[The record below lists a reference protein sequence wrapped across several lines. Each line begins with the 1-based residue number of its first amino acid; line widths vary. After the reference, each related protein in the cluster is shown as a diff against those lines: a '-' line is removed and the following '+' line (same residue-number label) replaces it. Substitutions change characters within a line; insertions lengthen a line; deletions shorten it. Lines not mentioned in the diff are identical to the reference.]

1 MSGMARRRSLA
12 DISYGLVIGGL
23 AILAVVIIVAPVIIV
38 LTTSFTEGQALKFP
52 PKGFSFTWYEQL
64 FDPAKSRQIHRT
76 AGNSLEVACFSTLF
90 GVILGTLASLG
101 LARNRSKLARVADGF
116 FMSPLVLPGI
126 TFGLAALVYFSL
138 LGFRPSLDLMI
149 AGHLVVTMPFILR
162 TTTASLSQL
171 DPALLDSSQSLGAS
185 WFYTLRRVTLPL
197 IAPGIAAG
205 AFLAFMASIDNV
217 PVSLFLSNARTD
229 TLPIRM
235 WGMME
240 STLDVRVAA
249 VSGVLIAS
257 AFVLMLI
264 MEWTVGLTRR
274 MRD

>member
-1 MSGMARRRSLA
+1 MSAMSRRQSFL
-12 DISYGLVIGGL
+12 DLSYSLVIGGI
-23 AILAVVIIVAPVIIV
+23 AILAVLIIVSPVVIALMI
-38 LTTSFTEGQALKFP
+38 SFTEGRSLKFP
-52 PKGFSFTWYEQL
+52 PTGFSFGWYEQL
-64 FDPAKSRQIHRT
+64 FDPTKSRQIHRA
-76 AGNSLEVACFSTLF
+76 AGISLEVAALSTLI
-90 GVILGTLASLG
+90 GVVLATLAALG
-101 LARNRSKLARVADGF
+101 LARNRARSARVADTL

-126 TFGLAALVYFSL
+126 AFGLAALVYFST
-138 LGFRPSLDLMI
+138 LGFRPSLNLMI
-149 AGHLVVTMPFILR
+149 AGHLIVTMPFILR

-197 IAPGIAAG
+197 IFPGIAAG

-249 VSGVLIAS
+249 VSGVLIAA

>member
-1 MSGMARRRSLA
+1 M
-12 DISYGLVIGGL
+12 
-23 AILAVVIIVAPVIIV
+23 IV
-38 LTTSFTEGQALKFP
+38 
-52 PKGFSFTWYEQL
+52 
-64 FDPAKSRQIHRT
+64 
-76 AGNSLEVACFSTLF
+76 TL
-90 GVILGTLASLG
+90 
-101 LARNRSKLARVADGF
+101 
-116 FMSPLVLPGI
+116 
-126 TFGLAALVYFSL
+126 
-138 LGFRPSLDLMI
+138 
-149 AGHLVVTMPFILR
+149 PFILR

-185 WFYTLRRVTLPL
+185 WLYTLRRVTLPL

-249 VSGVLIAS
+249 VSGVLIACGLRADADHGMDGGPHPPHARGTGCMARFNKPHLNPEEPARS
-257 AFVLMLI
+257 AGRLEKGRQRGTVCVAHPSRRRYAPPSRV
-264 MEWTVGLTRR
+264 EWWCGFI
-274 MRD
+274 

>member
-1 MSGMARRRSLA
+1 MDEQPRR
-12 DISYGLVIGGL
+12 
-23 AILAVVIIVAPVIIV
+23 
-38 LTTSFTEGQALKFP
+38 TSA
-52 PKGFSFTWYEQL
+52 
-64 FDPAKSRQIHRT
+64 
-76 AGNSLEVACFSTLF
+76 
-90 GVILGTLASLG
+90 TLA
-101 LARNRSKLARVADGF
+101 
-116 FMSPLVLPGI
+116 
-126 TFGLAALVYFSL
+126 
-138 LGFRPSLDLMI
+138 
-149 AGHLVVTMPFILR
+149 
-162 TTTASLSQL
+162 TTTADAQ
-171 DPALLDSSQSLGAS
+171 QK
-185 WFYTLRRVTLPL
+185 
-197 IAPGIAAG
+197 AAG

-249 VSGVLIAS
+249 VSGVLIAA

>member
-1 MSGMARRRSLA
+1 M
-12 DISYGLVIGGL
+12 
-23 AILAVVIIVAPVIIV
+23 
-38 LTTSFTEGQALKFP
+38 
-52 PKGFSFTWYEQL
+52 
-64 FDPAKSRQIHRT
+64 
-76 AGNSLEVACFSTLF
+76 
-90 GVILGTLASLG
+90 
-101 LARNRSKLARVADGF
+101 
-116 FMSPLVLPGI
+116 VLPGI
-126 TFGLAALVYFSL
+126 TFGLAALVYFST

-149 AGHLVVTMPFILR
+149 AGHLMVTMPFILR

-171 DPALLDSSQSLGAS
+171 DPALLDSSRSLGAS

-240 STLDVRVAA
+240 CNSRRAGRGGLRRLDRRGVRVDADHGMDGGIDPPHA
-249 VSGVLIAS
+249 RLREVPAMQIDPQP
-257 AFVLMLI
+257 
-264 MEWTVGLTRR
+264 LTREAFAP
-274 MRD
+274 MAT

>member
-1 MSGMARRRSLA
+1 MGRRRSFG

-23 AILAVVIIVAPVIIV
+23 ALLAVTIIVAPVIIV
-38 LTTSFTEGQALKFP
+38 LMTSFTEGQALKFP
-52 PKGFSFTWYEQL
+52 PKGFSLAWYEQL
-64 FDPAKSRQIHRT
+64 FDPVKSRQIHRT
-76 AGNSLEVACFSTLF
+76 AGNSLTIAAWSTSF
-90 GVILGTLASLG
+90 GVILATLAALAI
-101 LARNRSKLARVADGF
+101 ARNRAKLARVADSF

-138 LGFRPSLDLMI
+138 LGFRPSIDLMI
-149 AGHLVVTMPFILR
+149 AGHMIVTMPFILR

-217 PVSLFLSNARTD
+217 PVSLFLSSARTD

-249 VSGVLIAS
+249 VSGVLITS

>member
-1 MSGMARRRSLA
+1 MSMARRQSFGDL
-12 DISYGLVIGGL
+12 SYGIVTGGI
-23 AILAVVIIVAPVIIV
+23 AILAVVIIVTPVV
-38 LTTSFTEGQALKFP
+38 VALMTSFTEGRSLKFP
-52 PKGFSFTWYEQL
+52 PTGFSFGWYEQL
-64 FDPAKSRQIHRT
+64 FDPAKSRQIHKA
-76 AGNSLEVACFSTLF
+76 AGNSLMVAAWSTLF
-90 GVILGTLASLG
+90 GVVLATLASLG
-101 LARNRSKLARVADGF
+101 LARNRHRLARVTDNV

-126 TFGLAALVYFSL
+126 TFGLAALVFFST

-149 AGHLVVTMPFILR
+149 AGHLMVTMPFILR

-171 DPALLDSSQSLGAS
+171 DPELLDSSQSLGAS
-185 WFYTLRRVTLPL
+185 RFYTLRRITLPL

-257 AFVLMLI
+257 AFLLMLI

>member
-1 MSGMARRRSLA
+1 M
-12 DISYGLVIGGL
+12 
-23 AILAVVIIVAPVIIV
+23 
-38 LTTSFTEGQALKFP
+38 
-52 PKGFSFTWYEQL
+52 
-64 FDPAKSRQIHRT
+64 
-76 AGNSLEVACFSTLF
+76 
-90 GVILGTLASLG
+90 
-101 LARNRSKLARVADGF
+101 ARVADSF

-126 TFGLAALVYFSL
+126 TFGLAALMYFSPAGL
-138 LGFRPSLDLMI
+138 PALARPDDRRPPDRDHALHPAHHDGQPLASSI
-149 AGHLVVTMPFILR
+149 PRCSIPR
-162 TTTASLSQL
+162 TASA
-171 DPALLDSSQSLGAS
+171 PR

-240 STLDVRVAA
+240 ATLDVRVAA
-249 VSGVLIAS
+249 VSGVLIAA
-257 AFVLMLI
+257 AFLLMLI

>member
-1 MSGMARRRSLA
+1 MVRRRSLG
-12 DISYGLVIGGL
+12 DLSYGVVIGGIAL
-23 AILAVVIIVAPVIIV
+23 LAVLIIVTPVIVV
-38 LTTSFTEGQALKFP
+38 LMISFTENRSLKFP
-52 PKGFSFTWYEQL
+52 PTGFSFQWYLQL
-64 FDPAKSRQIHRT
+64 FDPVASRPIQRA
-76 AGNSLEVACFSTLF
+76 AGNSIEIACFSTLF
-90 GVILGTLASLG
+90 GVVLATMASLA
-101 LARNRSKLARVADGF
+101 LARSRSTLARVVDNF

-138 LGFRPSLDLMI
+138 LGFRPSLNLI
-149 AGHLVVTMPFILR
+149 VAGHLVVTMPFILR

-171 DPALLDSSQSLGAS
+171 DPALLDSSASLGAS
-185 WFYTLRRVTLPL
+185 WLYTLRRVTLPL

-217 PVSLFLSNARTD
+217 PVSLFLSNARTEV
-229 TLPIRM
+229 LPMRM

-249 VSGVLIAS
+249 VSGVLITA

>member
-1 MSGMARRRSLA
+1 MGRRQSFG

-23 AILAVVIIVAPVIIV
+23 ALLAVTIIVAPVVIV
-38 LTTSFTEGQALKFP
+38 LMTSFTEGQTIKFP
-52 PKGFSFTWYEQL
+52 PKGFSFAWYEAL
-64 FDPAKSRQIHRT
+64 FDSSKSRQIHRT
-76 AGNSLEVACFSTLF
+76 AGNSLHVAAFSTLF
-90 GVILGTLASLG
+90 GVLLGTLASLG
-101 LARNRSKLARVADGF
+101 LARNRSKLARAADSF

-149 AGHLVVTMPFILR
+149 AGHLIVTLPFILR

-185 WFYTLRRVTLPL
+185 WLYTLRRVTLPL

-249 VSGVLIAS
+249 VSGVLITA

>member
-1 MSGMARRRSLA
+1 MGRRHSLA
-12 DISYGLVIGGL
+12 DICYGLVIGGL
-23 AILAVVIIVAPVIIV
+23 AILAVTIIVAPVVIV
-38 LTTSFTEGQALKFP
+38 LMTSFTEGQTIKFP
-52 PKGFSFTWYEQL
+52 PKGFSLAWYEAL
-64 FDPAKSRQIHRT
+64 FDASKSRQIHRT
-76 AGNSLEVACFSTLF
+76 AGNSLEIACFSTLL
-90 GVILGTLASLG
+90 GVVLATLAALG
-101 LARNRSKLARVADGF
+101 LARNRAKLARVADNL

-149 AGHLVVTMPFILR
+149 AGHLMVTMPFILR

-171 DPALLDSSQSLGAS
+171 DSALLDSSQSLGAS

>member
-1 MSGMARRRSLA
+1 MSRRQSFL
-12 DISYGLVIGGL
+12 DLSYSLVIGGI
-23 AILAVVIIVAPVIIV
+23 AILAVLIIVSPVVIALMI
-38 LTTSFTEGQALKFP
+38 SFTEGRSLKFP
-52 PKGFSFTWYEQL
+52 PTGFSFGWYEQL
-64 FDPAKSRQIHRT
+64 FDATKSGQIHRA
-76 AGNSLEVACFSTLF
+76 AGNSLEVAALSTLI
-90 GVILGTLASLG
+90 GVVLATLAALG
-101 LARNRSKLARVADGF
+101 LARNRARSARVADNL

-126 TFGLAALVYFSL
+126 AFGLAALVYFST
-138 LGFRPSLDLMI
+138 LGFRPSLNLMI
-149 AGHLVVTMPFILR
+149 AGHLIVTMPFILR

-197 IAPGIAAG
+197 IFPGIAAG

-249 VSGVLIAS
+249 VSGVLIAA

>member
-1 MSGMARRRSLA
+1 MSMGRRQSFA
-12 DISYGLVIGGL
+12 DITYGLVIGGL
-23 AILAVVIIVAPVIIV
+23 AILAVFIIVAPVVIV

-52 PKGFSFTWYEQL
+52 PKGFSFIWYEQL

-90 GVILGTLASLG
+90 GAVLATLAALG
-101 LARNRSKLARVADGF
+101 LARNRAKLARAADSL

-149 AGHLVVTMPFILR
+149 AGHLMVTMPFILR

-185 WFYTLRRVTLPL
+185 RSYTLRRVTLPL

-229 TLPIRM
+229 TLPILM

-249 VSGVLIAS
+249 VSGILIAA
-257 AFVLMLI
+257 AFVLMVV

>member
-1 MSGMARRRSLA
+1 MVESADHLTREGRS
-12 DISYGLVIGGL
+12 
-23 AILAVVIIVAPVIIV
+23 
-38 LTTSFTEGQALKFP
+38 LKFP
-52 PKGFSFTWYEQL
+52 PTGFSFGWYEQL
-64 FDPAKSRQIHRT
+64 FDATKSRQIHRA
-76 AGNSLEVACFSTLF
+76 AGNSLEVAALSTLI
-90 GVILGTLASLG
+90 GVVLA
-101 LARNRSKLARVADGF
+101 
-116 FMSPLVLPGI
+116 
-126 TFGLAALVYFSL
+126 TLAALVYFST
-138 LGFRPSLDLMI
+138 LGFRPSLNLMI
-149 AGHLVVTMPFILR
+149 AGHLIVTMPFILR

-197 IAPGIAAG
+197 IFPGIAAG

-249 VSGVLIAS
+249 VSGVLIAA

>member
-1 MSGMARRRSLA
+1 MARRRSLG
-12 DISYGLVIGGL
+12 DLSYGVVVGGIAL
-23 AILAVVIIVAPVIIV
+23 LAVLIIVTPVIVV
-38 LTTSFTEGQALKFP
+38 LLMSFTEDRSLKFP
-52 PKGFSFTWYEQL
+52 PTGFSFRWYEQL
-64 FDPAKSRQIHRT
+64 FDPTASRPIHR
-76 AGNSLEVACFSTLF
+76 AASNSIEIACLSTLF
-90 GVILGTLASLG
+90 GVVLATMASLG
-101 LARNRSKLARVADGF
+101 LARSRRTLARIADSL

-138 LGFRPSLDLMI
+138 LGFRPSLNLI
-149 AGHLVVTMPFILR
+149 VAGHLVVTMPFILR

-171 DPALLDSSQSLGAS
+171 DPALLDSSASLGAS
-185 WFYTLRRVTLPL
+185 WLYTLRRVTLPL

-217 PVSLFLSNARTD
+217 PVSLFLSNARTEV
-229 TLPIRM
+229 LPMRM

-249 VSGVLIAS
+249 VSGVLIVA

>member
-1 MSGMARRRSLA
+1 MSGMGRRHSLA

-23 AILAVVIIVAPVIIV
+23 ALLAIFIIVAPVIIV
-38 LTTSFTEGQALKFP
+38 LTTSFTEGQSLKFP
-52 PKGFSFTWYEQL
+52 PKGFSLTWYEQL
-64 FDPAKSRQIHRT
+64 FDASKSRQIHRT
-76 AGNSLEVACFSTLF
+76 AGNSLEIACFSTLF
-90 GVILGTLASLG
+90 GVVLATLAALG
-101 LARNRSKLARVADGF
+101 LARNRARLARVADNV

-138 LGFRPSLDLMI
+138 LGFRPSINLMI
-149 AGHLVVTMPFILR
+149 AGHMVVTMPFILR

-185 WFYTLRRVTLPL
+185 WLYTLRRITLPL

-249 VSGVLIAS
+249 VSGVLIAA
-257 AFVLMLI
+257 AFMLMLI